1 MADADA
7 FMDDIMRQFFGGGMG
22 DDFDEIMTVLEGGS
36 DDKAFR
42 KMFRELGRASRVK
55 GRP

>member
-1 MADADA
+1 
-7 FMDDIMRQFFGGGMG
+7 MG
-22 DDFDEIMTVLEGGS
+22 DGFDEFITVLEGGS

-55 GRP
+55 NNRP

>member
-1 MADADA
+1 
-7 FMDDIMRQFFGGGMG
+7 MG
-22 DDFDEIMTVLEGGS
+22 DGFDEFITVLAGGS

-55 GRP
+55 NNRP